1 MGGSSSALR
10 HGRYKVPWY
19 GEVRSVEQQES
30 PQSAKTRTTSRENSS
45 RVSNRTCAPGGRHAT
60 LAGAVSEGLD
70 GSVERSGTC
79 PGSPRPRRSA
89 SCHAGHATRRSRSV
103 ASCSPR
109 SVGGEGR
116 GCVTGPRTPIRL
128 GRRQPSAHLPLSGR
142 RAHSLDRENAI
153 PPPQHRPVSGGVR
166 CAQRAPSAPRP
177 RSTRSES
184 RMARHTPVVHVPNSV
199 LLEALKEMN
208 LSLNRL
214 DAKIRSG
221 LDAVNKEISD
231 IRGGTAGTRGASPQ
245 PAARVS
251 EDITYVMEHLCS
263 IAWCYVE
270 SGHADEPLGMAIATQ
285 NGGRHRGA
293 RGAVRNGAA
302 ASVGDVL
309 ELMVCNDRLALVILA
324 SAVGWPCEGFSQ
336 GGCTGVDIGNHPWSH
351 DVFVRRET
359 LRVWSIVSQDLR
371 HTASGLSAHMPHA
384 FVLYGS
390 HGIGKSFGVG
400 SFLLFML
407 LQHSAEEVPVV
418 AYLMGERLYLFQKA
432 WRGRSA
438 RATFTQGSEASLQ
451 MVNQAMKE
459 NKRGYFIYDAPVQEQ
474 LGVAEWAMAS
484 GWGGILLDAQ
494 NEKARANWGRRG
506 GCRSICVNP
515 MTEVELKAVLVWT
528 ERDVLH
534 RGALALA
541 GKKWA
546 EIRER
551 VRSVGPLLKYVL
563 DGKRYMSRLQG
574 VMEQLSLASEGDV
587 GRCVDALI
595 FNEGSLGRK
604 RHRKLVKLVR
614 TGAHSGGD
622 QFRTFA
628 VSEMVLDELIKT
640 SIFAHARRRDVSSF
654 VKLLAQ
660 RVGVRLARST
670 LDALMQVTN
679 SSRRRKDSGKTA
691 AVFIDCA
698 RAFDSV
704 DRGYIVK
711 ELLSFGVGRRLV
723 SWNAGFLQER
733 TAQGRVNNALP
744 EDIDLTCGVPQ
755 RSVLGPLL
763 FIVAADSLSRRLS
776 FIPGL
781 QHAFFADDL
790 TIVCASADLSAIQ
803 QTIQQGLD
811 CITNWSAEYCM
822 EVSGEKTEYTL
833 FGARETNLL
842 GLKVGETAL
851 KEERTPKLLGLTM
864 QPHKGLSK
872 HVLCMK
878 AVANTRLMHLRP
890 VALPEWGPEGY

>member
-103 ASCSPR
+103 ASCSTR

-116 GCVTGPRTPIRL
+116 GCVTGARTPIRL

-654 VKLLAQ
+654 VKLLALGWDAHRAELFNHLAVYAFLCESILSKAVDKIVHLPTGHRDDYREPLITRRLRNGGTLAANKLRFFTSRDSGLRVKTDVLYVPRGDPTFPLLSAFLFKEGTENTFIGLAPAQ
-660 RVGVRLARST
+660 RISADATYAAAEALMKRLSLLFARWESICPT
-670 LDALMQVTN
+670 LLCEVIYLQSPWEKPMAVKKSAHALLHAGPCGEAGRDISQRLLEGARHYQLMLDAKLVRESLDPT
-679 SSRRRKDSGKTA
+679 
-691 AVFIDCA
+691 
-698 RAFDSV
+698 SV
-704 DRGYIVK
+704 HF
-711 ELLSFGVGRRLV
+711 LLL
-723 SWNAGFLQER
+723 
-733 TAQGRVNNALP
+733 
-744 EDIDLTCGVPQ
+744 EDG
-755 RSVLGPLL
+755 
-763 FIVAADSLSRRLS
+763 
-776 FIPGL
+776 
-781 QHAFFADDL
+781 
-790 TIVCASADLSAIQ
+790 
-803 QTIQQGLD
+803 
-811 CITNWSAEYCM
+811 
-822 EVSGEKTEYTL
+822 
-833 FGARETNLL
+833 
-842 GLKVGETAL
+842 
-851 KEERTPKLLGLTM
+851 
-864 QPHKGLSK
+864 
-872 HVLCMK
+872 
-878 AVANTRLMHLRP
+878 
-890 VALPEWGPEGY
+890 